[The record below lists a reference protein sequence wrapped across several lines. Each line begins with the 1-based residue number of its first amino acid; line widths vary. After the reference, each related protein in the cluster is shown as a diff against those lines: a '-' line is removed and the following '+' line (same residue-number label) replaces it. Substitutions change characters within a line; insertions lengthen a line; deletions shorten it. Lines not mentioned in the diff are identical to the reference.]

1 MGRIT
6 LAQAAQW
13 CGGQIDP
20 KYADIAFFGANN
32 DTRKLE
38 KGQLFLALQGARDG
52 HDFIPTAL
60 EKGAAAV
67 LCTHCDGDYPAIVV
81 PDVRMA
87 LGDIANLD
95 ELRQVVRNS
104 EAVTTW
110 EPHHTQQ
117 WEEAYQKLLTFLK

>member
-20 KYADIAFFGANN
+20 KYADVAFFGANN

-38 KGQLFLALQGARDG
+38 KGQLFLALKGVRDG

-87 LGDIANLD
+87 LGDIA
-95 ELRQVVRNS
+95 RQERKRIGMKVV
-104 EAVTTW
+104 AVTGSVGKSTTK
-110 EPHHTQQ
+110 EMIACALQST
-117 WEEAYQKLLTFLK
+117 Y